1 MDKFLPYINLFDESL
16 SLSLAPRINGKS
28 VFSEE
33 MYYIDSLVRKQ
44 AVMGTGKK
52 LGGKDLKL
60 IAQIRSGGLN
70 RERAMS
76 ILFNK
81 FKHFVHRGMN
91 RFKLNETEAQEVYM
105 DSLLA
110 LSSAIER
117 ERFMGESKL
126 STYLFRIFENKSKN
140 KIRDRMRNHV
150 SHEWIEDIPG
160 LPHKAQNML
169 QEMIQEEEMDWL
181 EQFLD
186 KMGSRCRQILIM
198 QEFQG
203 YSMEEI
209 AKELGLKSARA
220 VSTSRYRCMEKLKN
234 ILGNSKRFNI
244 NTK

>member
-16 SLSLAPRINGKS
+16 SLSLTPRINGKR

-44 AVMGTGKK
+44 TVMGAGKK

-60 IAQIRSGGLN
+60 IAQIKNGGLD

-76 ILFNK
+76 LLFKK
-81 FKHFVHRGMN
+81 FKHFVHRGMS
-91 RFKLNETEAQEVYM
+91 RFKLSESEAQEVYL

-117 ERFMGESKL
+117 GKFMGDSKL

-150 SHEWIEDIPG
+150 SHDWIEDIPG
-160 LPHKAQNML
+160 LPYKAQNML

-181 EQFLD
+181 EKFLD

-220 VSTSRYRCMEKLKN
+220 VSTSRYRCMEKLKS